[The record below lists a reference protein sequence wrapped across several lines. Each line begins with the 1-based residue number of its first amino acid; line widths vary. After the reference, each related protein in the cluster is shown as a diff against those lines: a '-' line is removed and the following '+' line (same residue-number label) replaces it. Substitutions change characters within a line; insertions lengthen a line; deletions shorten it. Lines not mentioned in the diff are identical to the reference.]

1 MPSKPTESP
10 EKEIIKAFEAAGVV
24 EYLQYLQSGRKIMW
38 TSFLSGIS
46 KGFGIVIGMT
56 LVLAVFI
63 WILAKMVNLPV
74 VGEYFL
80 QAETYVEEYME
91 KTNYSEEIQEMN
103 QLLKEIRDSSRQ
115 E

>member
-1 MPSKPTESP
+1 MPSTPTESP

-24 EYLQYLQSGRKIMW
+24 DYLQYLQSNRKIMW

-56 LVLAVFI
+56 LVLTVFI
-63 WILAKMVNLPV
+63 WILAKMVALPV
-74 VGEYFL
+74 IGEYFQ
-80 QAETYVEEYME
+80 QAESYVEEYME
-91 KTNYSEEIQEMN
+91 KTNYIEEFQEMN
-103 QLLKEIRDSSRQ
+103 QLLREIRDNSQR